1 MRRQAEG
8 EGPEVRARRWVGAMK
23 PGEAPAGL
31 RSQAPPPAAD
41 AGADDAAGPA
51 DGTVRGRL
59 RALVEGRHF
68 QWAVTGLIAVNA
80 LTLGLE
86 TSTVAMQHAG
96 GLIAGLDRIILAVF
110 VCEIALKTVA
120 LGPLGFFRRG
130 WNLFDFA
137 IVAIALVPSAGAFS
151 VLRALRILRVLRLVS
166 IVPAM
171 RKVVLALLA
180 SIPGVSSIMMLMV
193 LVFYIFAVIATRLYG
208 AAFPQWFGTV
218 GESMYSLFQ
227 IMTLESWSMGIVR
240 PVMEQFPNAWLVFVP
255 FILVTSFAVL
265 NLFIAVI
272 VNAMQEQHT
281 IDLVDA
287 RGALEQDIAAQTME
301 LTAEANARTESL
313 NRKVDAQTEALTAEI
328 GALRAEIGTLKSLLA
343 ERP

>member
-1 MRRQAEG
+1 M
-8 EGPEVRARRWVGAMK
+8 RARRWVGAMR
-23 PGEAPAGL
+23 PGEARPG
-31 RSQAPPPAAD
+31 RSRADKRGSEVESAPAAD
-41 AGADDAAGPA
+41 AAGL
-51 DGTVRGRL
+51 RGRL
-59 RALVEGRHF
+59 RAIIDGPHF
-68 QWAVTGLIAVNA
+68 QWTVTALITINA
-80 LTLGLE
+80 FTLGLE
-86 TSTVAMQHAG
+86 TSKVAMAHAG

-110 VCEIALKTVA
+110 VVEILLKMVA
-120 LGPLGFFRRG
+120 YGPAGFFRRG
-130 WNLFDFA
+130 WNVFDFV
-137 IVAIALVPSAGAFS
+137 IVGIALVPSAGAFS

-208 AAFPQWFGTV
+208 DTFPQWFGTV

-240 PVMEQFPNAWLVFVP
+240 PVMETFPNAWLVFVP

-272 VNAMQEQHT
+272 VNAMQEQQAY
-281 IDLVDA
+281 DLEEA
-287 RGALEQDIAAQTME
+287 RDTLEQDIAEQTMK
-301 LTAEANARTESL
+301 LTEEAKARTESL
-313 NRKVDAQTEALTAEI
+313 GRKVDVQTEELTAEI
-328 GALRAEIGTLKSLLA
+328 GALKAEIRELKSLLA
-343 ERP
+343 EKP

>member
-1 MRRQAEG
+1 MR
-8 EGPEVRARRWVGAMK
+8 
-23 PGEAPAGL
+23 PGEALPGRSRAG
-31 RSQAPPPAAD
+31 RKEAESAPAAD
-41 AGADDAAGPA
+41 A
-51 DGTVRGRL
+51 DGLRGRL
-59 RALVEGRHF
+59 RAVIDGPHF
-68 QWAVTGLIAVNA
+68 QWAVTALITVNA

-86 TSTVAMQHAG
+86 TSKVAMAHAG
-96 GLIAGLDRIILAVF
+96 GLIAGLDRIILGVF
-110 VCEIALKTVA
+110 VVEILLKMVA
-120 LGPLGFFRRG
+120 YGPLGFFRRG
-130 WNLFDFA
+130 WNVFDFV
-137 IVAIALVPSAGAFS
+137 IVGIALVPSAGAFS

-208 AAFPQWFGTV
+208 ETFPQWFGTV

-240 PVMEQFPNAWLVFVP
+240 PVMETFPNAWLVFVP

-272 VNAMQEQHT
+272 VNAMQEQQAY
-281 IDLVDA
+281 DLEEA
-287 RGALEQDIAAQTME
+287 RDTLEQDIAEQTMK
-301 LTAEANARTESL
+301 LTEEAKARTESL
-313 NRKVDAQTEALTAEI
+313 GRKVDVQTEELTAEI
-328 GALRAEIGTLKSLLA
+328 GALKTEIRELKSLMA
-343 ERP
+343 QKP

>member
-1 MRRQAEG
+1 M
-8 EGPEVRARRWVGAMK
+8 RARRWVGAMR
-23 PGEAPAGL
+23 PGETPPG
-31 RSQAPPPAAD
+31 RSRADRKGREAESAPAAD
-41 AGADDAAGPA
+41 A
-51 DGTVRGRL
+51 DGLRGRL
-59 RALVEGRHF
+59 RAVIDGPHF
-68 QWAVTGLIAVNA
+68 QWTVTALITINA

-86 TSTVAMQHAG
+86 TSKVAMAHAG
-96 GLIAGLDRIILAVF
+96 GLIAGLDRVILAVF
-110 VCEIALKTVA
+110 VVEILLKMIA
-120 LGPLGFFRRG
+120 YGPAGFFRRG
-130 WNLFDFA
+130 WNVFDFV
-137 IVAIALVPSAGAFS
+137 IVGIALVPSAGAFS

-208 AAFPQWFGTV
+208 DTFPQWFGTV

-240 PVMEQFPNAWLVFVP
+240 PVMETFPNAWLVFVP

-272 VNAMQEQHT
+272 VNAMQEQQAY
-281 IDLVDA
+281 DLEEA
-287 RGALEQDIAAQTME
+287 RDTLEQDIAEQTMK
-301 LTAEANARTESL
+301 LTEEAKARTESL
-313 NRKVDAQTEALTAEI
+313 GQKVDAQTRELTSEI
-328 GALRAEIGTLKSLLA
+328 GALKAEIRELKSLLA
-343 ERP
+343 EKP

>member
-1 MRRQAEG
+1 MR
-8 EGPEVRARRWVGAMK
+8 
-23 PGEAPAGL
+23 PGEALPGRNRAG
-31 RSQAPPPAAD
+31 RKEAESAPAAD
-41 AGADDAAGPA
+41 AAGL
-51 DGTVRGRL
+51 RGRL
-59 RALVEGRHF
+59 RAVIDGPHF
-68 QWAVTGLIAVNA
+68 QWTVTGLITVNA

-86 TSTVAMQHAG
+86 TSKVAMAHAG
-96 GLIAGLDRIILAVF
+96 GLIAGLDRIILGVF
-110 VCEIALKTVA
+110 VVEILLKMVA
-120 LGPLGFFRRG
+120 YGPAGFFRRG
-130 WNLFDFA
+130 WNVFDFV
-137 IVAIALVPSAGAFS
+137 IVGIALVPSAGAFS

-208 AAFPQWFGTV
+208 ETFPQWFGTV

-240 PVMEQFPNAWLVFVP
+240 PVMETFPNAWLVFVP

-272 VNAMQEQHT
+272 VNAMQEQQAY
-281 IDLVDA
+281 DLEEA
-287 RGALEQDIAAQTME
+287 RDTLEQDIAEQTMK
-301 LTAEANARTESL
+301 LTEEAKARTESL
-313 NRKVDAQTEALTAEI
+313 GRKVDIQTEELTAEI
-328 GALRAEIGTLKSLLA
+328 GALKAEIRELKSLLA
-343 ERP
+343 EKP

>member
-1 MRRQAEG
+1 MR
-8 EGPEVRARRWVGAMK
+8 
-23 PGEAPAGL
+23 PGEALPGRSRAG
-31 RSQAPPPAAD
+31 RKQAESAPAAD
-41 AGADDAAGPA
+41 A
-51 DGTVRGRL
+51 DGLRGRL
-59 RALVEGRHF
+59 RAVIDRPHF
-68 QWAVTGLIAVNA
+68 QWAVTALITVNA

-86 TSTVAMQHAG
+86 TSKVAMAHAG
-96 GLIAGLDRIILAVF
+96 GLIAGLDRIILGVF
-110 VCEIALKTVA
+110 VVEILLKMVA
-120 LGPLGFFRRG
+120 YGPLGFFRRG
-130 WNLFDFA
+130 WNVFDFV
-137 IVAIALVPSAGAFS
+137 IVGIALVPSAGAFS

-208 AAFPQWFGTV
+208 ETFPQWFGTV

-240 PVMEQFPNAWLVFVP
+240 PVMETFPNAWLVFVP

-272 VNAMQEQHT
+272 VNAMQEQQAY
-281 IDLVDA
+281 DLEEA
-287 RGALEQDIAAQTME
+287 RDTLEQDIAEQTMK
-301 LTAEANARTESL
+301 LTEEAKARTEIL
-313 NRKVDAQTEALTAEI
+313 GQKVDAQTGELTAEI
-328 GALRAEIGTLKSLLA
+328 GALKAEIRELKSLLA
-343 ERP
+343 EKP